1 MRHQVHSFVTL
12 DGLRGIAA
20 LAVVMFH
27 GDPYFVPI
35 SVSHGYL
42 AVDFFFGLS
51 GVVLAHA
58 YTMRLRQD
66 MSALVFMQLRIIRLY
81 PLYILGTA
89 FGLLS
94 LLPAPP
100 DWAFEH
106 FSINL
111 VAAVLFLPSPA
122 SIIFFPFNHPL
133 WSLFH
138 ELVANFAFAALSK
151 RLSLAI
157 LCGIVAVSAVFLVE
171 EARWWGTLD
180 SSNGW
185 ENWAGG
191 FIRVSFSFFVGV
203 LVYRIWQKRHAPVN
217 LPAPILGLCLL
228 AVLSIPVPNNHE
240 AVYDT
245 CVVLVAF
252 PLLLWFGAS
261 SKPTRQ
267 VATICSWM
275 GEISY
280 AVYVLHWPMILAAA
294 YVLRMPQELPW
305 GVLLIV
311 AIALAADVATRFFD
325 RPVRR
330 RLMAWLNLDARPEV
344 ATDALSTTVKER
356 SVH

>member
-12 DGLRGIAA
+12 DGLRGVAA

-27 GDPYFVPI
+27 GDPYFVPFA
-35 SVSHGYL
+35 VSQGYL
-42 AVDFFFGLS
+42 AVDFFFALS
-51 GVVLAHA
+51 GFVLAYA
-58 YTMRLRQD
+58 YTQRLRQD
-66 MSALVFMQLRIIRLY
+66 MSTLTFLQLRVVRLY

-94 LLPAPP
+94 LLPHPP
-100 DWAFEH
+100 DWAFSE
-106 FSINL
+106 FPINL
-111 VAAVLFLPSPA
+111 VAAVLFLPSPG

-138 ELVANFAFAALSK
+138 ELVANLAFAALSR
-151 RLSLAI
+151 RLSWAL
-157 LCGIVAVSAVFLVE
+157 LCGIVTISAVLLIE

-185 ENWAGG
+185 ENWGGG
-191 FIRVSFSFFVGV
+191 FIRVSFSFFAGI
-203 LVYRIWQKRHAPVN
+203 LLYRIWQKRPAPVN

-228 AVLSIPVPNNHE
+228 AVLSFPVPNAHE

-261 SKPTRQ
+261 SKPSRP
-267 VATICSWM
+267 VAKVCSWM
-275 GEISY
+275 GNISY
-280 AVYVLHWPMILAAA
+280 AMYVLHWPMILTAAA
-294 YVLRMPQELPW
+294 LHMPEALPW
-305 GVLLIV
+305 GALLLV
-311 AIALAADVATRFFD
+311 AVALAADAATRFFD

-330 RLMAWLNLDARPEV
+330 LLMAWLDLDARAKLP
-344 ATDALSTTVKER
+344 ANSTAQER
-356 SVH
+356 AVQ